1 MTSNVNNQSYKHQ
14 CIVNTYHLQQKQVEM
29 TLTRLESPVKEV
41 ALHQT
46 AKTKHPMF
54 RKKPLQQGQEV
65 QMT

>member
-1 MTSNVNNQSYKHQ
+1 
-14 CIVNTYHLQQKQVEM
+14 M